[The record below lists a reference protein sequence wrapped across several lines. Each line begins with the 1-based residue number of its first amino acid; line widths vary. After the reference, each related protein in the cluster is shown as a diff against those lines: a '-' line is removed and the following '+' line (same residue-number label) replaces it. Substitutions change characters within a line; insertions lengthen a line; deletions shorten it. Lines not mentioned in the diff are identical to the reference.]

1 MNALLIVTSVDTRAD
16 LLGLLPDEV
25 APHITERMLDNA
37 GTAAAL
43 RLLATVHRTEWHRHA
58 VHGLIGWDPIIIW
71 ARDRSGKLANE
82 RRVTLDIAASLDG
95 YPHAHVNLAY
105 AVKVTSGHTFL
116 AILDA
121 LRIAKQ
127 GVSK

>member
-1 MNALLIVTSVDTRAD
+1 MNALLIDSGVNTRAD

-43 RLLATVHRTEWHRHA
+43 RLLATVHRTEWHPHA
-58 VHGLIGWDPIIIW
+58 VHGLISWDPIITW

-95 YPHAHVNLAY
+95 YPHAHVSLAY
-105 AVKVTSGHTFL
+105 AVKVTSDHTFL
-116 AILDA
+116 TILDA